1 MKRNLV
7 ALVSGTLFGLGLSV
21 SQMINP
27 AKVLA
32 FLDVA
37 GHWDPSLA
45 LVMASALSVMAIA
58 WRWQRKTASAV
69 SRPLFSSSGLR
80 DVDAPLV
87 IGAALFGVGWGLV
100 GYCPGPALA
109 ALSLL
114 NTKPVIFVVAM
125 LGGMAVHHFL
135 YRRRN
140 AELAQGESTDYCG

>member
-7 ALVSGTLFGLGLSV
+7 ALASGTIFGLGLSV

-45 LVMASALSVMAIA
+45 LVMASALGVMAIA
-58 WRWQRKTASAV
+58 WRRRHAASAALGPAF
-69 SRPLFSSSGLR
+69 SRTGLA
-80 DVDAPLV
+80 DIDARL
-87 IGAALFGVGWGLV
+87 ITGAVLFGIGWGLV

-114 NTKPVIFVVAM
+114 NTKSLIFVASM
-125 LGGMAVHHFL
+125 LAGMTIHHFL
-135 YRRRN
+135 YLPRKA
-140 AELAQGESTDYCG
+140 AESAEYGESEAL